1 MAMLMRALP
10 PPAQLD
16 EHGIKRTL
24 QAAIDHYPR
33 LIALRVTLRLPDPS
47 TEPLDALIT
56 RFHAALLQL
65 INVFIDSRQSAGKA
79 APPTQI
85 SLLWGA
91 GADTG
96 LPDGAIPILLLLNQ
110 DTFYSFRHDPSLQ
123 TQIDAANALISKAW
137 SSAKPG
143 HQLPIRLTNGC
154 RLCCRKPF
162 TSRLPVVNPIPTHPS
177 MLRLATT
184 RCSYLPLYVRPG
196 SPPIINSLR
205 HPAR

>member
-1 MAMLMRALP
+1 M
-10 PPAQLD
+10 
-16 EHGIKRTL
+16 KRTL

-56 RFHAALLQL
+56 RFHAALLQR
-65 INVFIDSRQSAGKA
+65 INTFIDSRQSAKP

-110 DTFYSFRHDPSLQ
+110 DTFYSVRHDPSLQ
-123 TQIDAANALISKAW
+123 TQIDTVNVLISKAW
-137 SSAKPG
+137 SSAPDPSNEWG
-143 HQLPIRLTNGC
+143 QALLPETIYIQVARGEPDTYLSQYAALSNSAMQL
-154 RLCCRKPF
+154 
-162 TSRLPVVNPIPTHPS
+162 SSVV
-177 MLRLATT
+177 RTT
-184 RCSYLPLYVRPG
+184 R
-196 SPPIINSLR
+196 
-205 HPAR
+205 